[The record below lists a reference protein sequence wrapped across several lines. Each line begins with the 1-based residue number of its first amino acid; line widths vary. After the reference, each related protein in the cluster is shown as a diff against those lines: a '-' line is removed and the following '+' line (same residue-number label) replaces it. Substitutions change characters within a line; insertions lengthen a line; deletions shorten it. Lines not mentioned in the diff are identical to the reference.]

1 MQLSTGAREGAAP
14 PTTGARQ
21 FMAIPEPVFDY
32 SRLALRQN
40 RAARI
45 ALPGA
50 DFLIGRAAA
59 EICDRLAVTNRQF
72 IRGLDVF
79 TPSALLAESVEAAV
93 PGIAIERLAA
103 GNRSDDLGL
112 PQEHYDL
119 VVSAFGLH
127 WCNDLPGALAQIRR
141 ALKPDGLFMAALPG
155 EGALGELRA
164 AMIAAETGLTGGAA
178 MRVDPVIEVRQAGA
192 LLQRVGFAL
201 PVCDLERL
209 TLRYAD
215 ASSLVADL
223 RAMGA
228 TSALAGK
235 LPPLPR
241 AMPARLEAEYRAA
254 FAQEDGRIPA
264 SFNIVYLT
272 GWSPHESQQKPLKPG
287 SARHKMSDFLTPQD
301 RRDR

>member
-1 MQLSTGAREGAAP
+1 
-14 PTTGARQ
+14 
-21 FMAIPEPVFDY
+21 MAIPDPVFDY
-32 SRLALRQN
+32 SRLALRQK

-50 DFLIGRAAA
+50 DFLIERAAA
-59 EICDRLAVTNRQF
+59 EIGDRLAVTNRRF
-72 IRGLDVF
+72 IRALDVF
-79 TPSALLAESVEAAV
+79 TPSPLLAARIGETL
-93 PGIAIERLAA
+93 PDIAIDRLA
-103 GNRSDDLGL
+103 GEDRSDDLGL
-112 PQEHYDL
+112 PQGRYDL
-119 VVSAFGLH
+119 VFSGFGLH

-155 EGALGELRA
+155 EGALSELRS

-178 MRVDPVIEVRQAGA
+178 MRIDPVIEVRQAGA
-192 LLQRVGFAL
+192 LLQRAGFAL

-215 ASSLVADL
+215 ASALIADL

-228 TSALAGK
+228 TSALAGT
-235 LPPLPR
+235 LPR
-241 AMPARLEAEYRAA
+241 LPKATPDRLAAEYRKA

-272 GWSPHESQQKPLKPG
+272 GWSPHESQQQPLKPG
-287 SARHKMSDFLTPQD
+287 SARHRLSDFLTPQD
-301 RRDR
+301 KPDR